1 MSEFRVDYFSF
12 TVFMG
17 NQGEYENFDQFI
29 RMWLGQF
36 GNIDWKGYGHRG
48 FQRWGTM
55 LAGVNVYRSPVNEH
69 KHGEYF
75 HIEIKGEAC
84 ALLSSTWF
92 AELWHYWQDFEK
104 PFKVTRLDLAF
115 DYAPFEPIQVW
126 EALEA
131 DLVNTPA
138 SRSSFQLIMQPHGV
152 KDDGSKGTS
161 TVYIGSANSDRR
173 LRAYDKRG
181 FTRVELQL
189 RKKWA
194 MVSFAHLMKDGGYN
208 EPQRAME
215 LIRQYA
221 DMDTEWWIE
230 FVANVEKAQVSA
242 YTARKVTV
250 DKMREWVENQ
260 AAPTIVF
267 LMQYRGGAD
276 TIHAIMEA
284 GKGRLSNQHKAM
296 LKMAGKDLPIQ

>member
-1 MSEFRVDYFSF
+1 
-12 TVFMG
+12 
-17 NQGEYENFDQFI
+17 
-29 RMWLGQF
+29 
-36 GNIDWKGYGHRG
+36 
-48 FQRWGTM
+48 
-55 LAGVNVYRSPVNEH
+55 
-69 KHGEYF
+69 
-75 HIEIKGEAC
+75 
-84 ALLSSTWF
+84 
-92 AELWHYWQDFEK
+92 
-104 PFKVTRLDLAF
+104 
-115 DYAPFEPIQVW
+115 
-126 EALEA
+126 
-131 DLVNTPA
+131 
-138 SRSSFQLIMQPHGV
+138 
-152 KDDGSKGTS
+152 
-161 TVYIGSANSDRR
+161 
-173 LRAYDKRG
+173 
-181 FTRVELQL
+181 
-189 RKKWA
+189 
-194 MVSFAHLMKDGGYN
+194 VSFAHLMKDGGYN

-276 TIHAIMEA
+276 TIHAILEA